1 MNKYSVVIDSET
13 ISYWK
18 FLLISK
24 LYDEQKIDCFYILN
38 KKQSSLSL
46 SIKRFTC
53 KGLSLITTSELFD
66 EVPKIYVSQTS
77 QFSGDL
83 VWLSEEKIN
92 FEYNNDIYFFA
103 DTDGSQKTEYSLVNA
118 TEPEVITATNLYK
131 IKKNTTTKINSAWTE
146 SAKFSKNKTITLHL
160 SSLRYLFNDTKS
172 QNPDNFPNFN
182 TEEKTERSSSI
193 TNIVKKIY
201 SLLFY
206 YTSWSLYKYPR
217 VLNVFDNNKLISDKI
232 SKIFNDKTWDF
243 SADPF
248 YSESENSLYFE
259 KFNYLLGIGK
269 LAKYSFDTGEKIEIK
284 TKDNFHLSYP
294 CLFVYRNKTY
304 VIPEGAQSNKIIIY
318 ELVNGNNLIAVNTVA
333 ENFAGIDPTIVEF
346 NGTWYIFATDGSKG
360 SNSYLNIFYSNNP
373 LEKWHEHELNPVK
386 IDITS
391 ARGGGGIFK
400 EGNSLI
406 RPAQNCYPDYGTSIV
421 FNKIEILS
429 PSEFKESVIG
439 SIMPPKNSHFK
450 GIHTFSKNK
459 DSYIVD
465 LKTNEYFPLARFVT
479 LLRARIKSNDEGVF
493 LENSLFKRIT
503 VVFLILVFVF
513 LIYLFGW
520 QALSLFV

>member
-46 SIKRFTC
+46 SIKRFAC

-146 SAKFSKNKTITLHL
+146 SAKFSKNKTITMHL

-232 SKIFNDKTWDF
+232 S
-243 SADPF
+243 
-248 YSESENSLYFE
+248 
-259 KFNYLLGIGK
+259 
-269 LAKYSFDTGEKIEIK
+269 
-284 TKDNFHLSYP
+284 
-294 CLFVYRNKTY
+294 
-304 VIPEGAQSNKIIIY
+304 
-318 ELVNGNNLIAVNTVA
+318 
-333 ENFAGIDPTIVEF
+333 
-346 NGTWYIFATDGSKG
+346 
-360 SNSYLNIFYSNNP
+360 
-373 LEKWHEHELNPVK
+373 
-386 IDITS
+386 
-391 ARGGGGIFK
+391 
-400 EGNSLI
+400 
-406 RPAQNCYPDYGTSIV
+406 
-421 FNKIEILS
+421 
-429 PSEFKESVIG
+429 
-439 SIMPPKNSHFK
+439 
-450 GIHTFSKNK
+450 
-459 DSYIVD
+459 
-465 LKTNEYFPLARFVT
+465 
-479 LLRARIKSNDEGVF
+479 
-493 LENSLFKRIT
+493 
-503 VVFLILVFVF
+503 
-513 LIYLFGW
+513 
-520 QALSLFV
+520 

>member
-24 LYDEQKIDCFYILN
+24 LLNEQKIISFYILN
-38 KKQSSLSL
+38 KKQNSLNL

-53 KGLSLITTSELFD
+53 KGLSLITTSEIFD

-77 QFSGDL
+77 QFDGDL
-83 VWLSEEKIN
+83 IWLSEEKIN

-103 DTDGSQKTEYSLVNA
+103 DTEGNQKTEYSIINA
-118 TEPEVITATNLYK
+118 TELEAITTTNLYK
-131 IKKNTTTKINSAWTE
+131 INKSTVIKINSAWTE
-146 SAKFSKNKTITLHL
+146 SAKFSKNKTITMHL
-160 SSLRYLFNDTKS
+160 SSLRYLFNNTKS
-172 QNPDNFPNFN
+172 QNHESFLSFINK
-182 TEEKTERSSSI
+182 TEDERSS
-193 TNIVKKIY
+193 NIINVLKKLY

-217 VLNVFDNNKLISDKI
+217 VLNIFDNNKLITDKI
-232 SKIFNDKTWDF
+232 SKIFSDKTWDF

-269 LAKYSFDTGEKIEIK
+269 LAKYSFDSGERVEIK

-294 CLFVYRNKTY
+294 CLFEYKNKTY
-304 VIPEGAQSNKIIIY
+304 VIPEGAQSNKIVIY
-318 ELVNGNNLIAVNTVA
+318 ELVNGNNLVAVNTVVD
-333 ENFAGIDPTIVEF
+333 NFAGIDPTIVEF
-346 NGTWYIFATDGSKG
+346 NGNWYIFATDGSKG
-360 SNSYLNIFYSNNP
+360 SNSYLNIFYSSNP
-373 LEKWHEHELNPVK
+373 LEKWCEHKLNPVK

-391 ARGGGGIFK
+391 ARGGGSIFK

-406 RPAQNCYPDYGTSIV
+406 RPAQNCYPDYGTSVV
-421 FNKIEILS
+421 FNKIDTLT

-439 SIMPPKNSHFK
+439 SVMPPKNSLFK

-503 VVFLILVFVF
+503 VVLLILVFVF

-520 QALSLFV
+520 QALSLFI

>member
-1 MNKYSVVIDSET
+1 MILET
-13 ISYWK
+13 LK
-18 FLLISK
+18 LLIIFLCKKSLHSK
-24 LYDEQKIDCFYILN
+24 L
-38 KKQSSLSL
+38 KKKLKPL
-46 SIKRFTC
+46 LPIKF
-53 KGLSLITTSELFD
+53 
-66 EVPKIYVSQTS
+66 
-77 QFSGDL
+77 
-83 VWLSEEKIN
+83 N
-92 FEYNNDIYFFA
+92 FEEE
-103 DTDGSQKTEYSLVNA
+103 GS
-118 TEPEVITATNLYK
+118 K
-131 IKKNTTTKINSAWTE
+131 I
-146 SAKFSKNKTITLHL
+146 
-160 SSLRYLFNDTKS
+160 
-172 QNPDNFPNFN
+172 
-182 TEEKTERSSSI
+182 
-193 TNIVKKIY
+193 
-201 SLLFY
+201 
-206 YTSWSLYKYPR
+206 
-217 VLNVFDNNKLISDKI
+217 
-232 SKIFNDKTWDF
+232 IFNDKTWDF

-248 YSESENSLYFE
+248 YSESETSLYFE

-294 CLFVYRNKTY
+294 CLFVYKNKTY
-304 VIPEGAQSNKIIIY
+304 VIPEGAQSNKIVIY
-318 ELVNGNNLIAVNTVA
+318 ELVSGNNLIAVNTVA

-391 ARGGGGIFK
+391 ARGGGSIFK